1 MKNIIKVFI
10 FLIVVTGVVYPLM
23 ITAIGQAIF
32 PFQANGSILKMNDK
46 IVGSKQIA
54 QEFKSEKFF
63 HPRPSGVEYNPMSS
77 GASNLG
83 PVSKKLKD
91 QIDAGRKDGLTN
103 EMLFTSGSG
112 LDPHISFDSAL
123 LQVDR
128 IVKARGLDDNK
139 KQQLIEMVKA
149 STIHDNPIFFGSDM
163 LNVLELNIKL
173 ETGNI

>member
-10 FLIVVTGVVYPLM
+10 FLVVVTGVVYPLM
-23 ITAIGQAIF
+23 ITVIGQTIF
-32 PFQANGSILKMNDK
+32 PFQANGSVLKLNEK

-54 QEFKSEKFF
+54 QEFKADKFF

-91 QIDAGRKDGLTN
+91 QIDAGQKEGLQN

-128 IVKARGLDDNK
+128 IVKARGFDENK
-139 KQQLIEMVKA
+139 KHQLIDIVKA
-149 STIHDNPIFFGSDM
+149 ATIHDKPIFFGSDM
-163 LNVLELNIKL
+163 INVLELNIKL